1 MFPNKTAMEETSKPH
16 CNAALIQ
23 YDSSVRLLEG
33 QHYDGAGRTV
43 SPHAVN
49 GRLIWSV
56 TSWSDGPVKSG
67 AMPVRSCTFYKLNP
81 CLVVRR
87 GF

>member
-1 MFPNKTAMEETSKPH
+1 MFPNKTAMEETSKPQ
-16 CNAALIQ
+16 CNTPLIQ

-49 GRLIWSV
+49 GGLIRSV
-56 TSWSDGPVKSG
+56 TWWPGGPVISC
-67 AMPVRSCTFYKLNP
+67 AMMERSCTFYEVNP
-81 CLVVRR
+81 ALW
-87 GF
+87 